1 MPLLLA
7 DSAGRVFLLLEAQ
20 LPMRVPPWTYVS
32 KNISDFISFN
42 FLYIIC
48 LRRNDL
54 LKKKSILQQTDP
66 PSIHV
71 LELFPSEDFPEGE
84 IQQYKDEVLE
94 IRCRQCMHLC
104 KSTQSIVVDP
114 KSAKKTISKE
124 ESAKIAKEKGNQA
137 FKDKQWQKA
146 IGLYSEAIKLSD
158 NNATYYSNRAAAYLE
173 VGGFLQA
180 KKTVPKPSPLTRRTS
195 KPIYE
200 EEPQEKC

>member
-7 DSAGRVFLLLEAQ
+7 NSAGRVFLLLEAQ

-42 FLYIIC
+42 FLYIISEASTKKKKKKSKSK
-48 LRRNDL
+48 
-54 LKKKSILQQTDP
+54 KKKSILQQTDP
-66 PSIHV
+66 PSIPV
-71 LELFPSEDFPEGE
+71 LELFTSGDFPEGE
-84 IQQYKDEVLE
+84 IQQYKDE
-94 IRCRQCMHLC
+94 QCMHLC
-104 KSTQSIVVDP
+104 KSTQSIVADP

-173 VGGFLQA
+173 VG
-180 KKTVPKPSPLTRRTS
+180 
-195 KPIYE
+195 E
-200 EEPQEKC
+200 